1 MGGPDKPGHD
11 GLELPDRRIAGR
23 LLEGGSL
30 DGSTT
35 SLPIED
41 ALPALKAVL
50 AEGTAAVVVAPPGA
64 GKTTVVPLALLNEPW
79 TAGGKLIVLEP
90 RRLAARAAAA
100 RMASTLGESVGDTVG
115 FRVRMDSRVSARTRI
130 EVVTEGVFS
139 RMILDDPG
147 LDGVAAVLFDEF
159 HERSLDADLGL
170 AFARDSQAVLRPDLR
185 LLVMSATL
193 DGARVASL
201 LGDAPVIESQG
212 RAWPVATS
220 YLGRDPRLGI
230 EDQTVRAVIRAVSED
245 DGGILVFL
253 PGQGEILRTA
263 ERLAERLKDPTIE
276 IAPLYGAMDAR
287 DQDRAIAPTPAGRR
301 KVVLATS
308 IAETSLTIADVAVVI
323 DCGLARVP
331 RYDPASGLTRLVT
344 VRVSRASADQ
354 RRGRAGRVGPGVC
367 YRLWDEAETR
377 SLVAFERPE
386 ILETDLSR
394 LALDLARWGA
404 RDADGLAFLDR
415 PPAAAMA
422 EARNLL
428 LGLRALDAV
437 GALTP
442 HGRAMSELPLPPRL
456 AHMVLA
462 GAAKGAGRRAARI
475 AVLLAERGLGG
486 RGADLSSR
494 LDGFARDRSP
504 RARDAAALAERW
516 ARAAG
521 HRGEDAAI
529 DDGLLLAEAF
539 PERIAKARGPAG
551 AYQLASGR
559 GVTLDPAEALAREP
573 WLAVAELGGG
583 EARDRILLAARL
595 DETALKTAFR
605 DRMSLEERLE
615 TTPGGALRAKE
626 TLRLGRLAVEERVIA
641 NPDPAL
647 IQAALLDEVR
657 QKSLGVLRWGEASAA
672 LRARL
677 AFLRAADPAW
687 PDLGDEALATRLDD
701 WLAPLLTGK
710 TALTAVN
717 DAALE
722 AAIRALIPYDLQR
735 RLDASAPARWTA
747 PTGSTFAIDY
757 AADGGPRIDV
767 RVQELFGLGVHP
779 SVGGVPLT
787 LALLSPAHRPIQ
799 LTKDLPGFWRGTW
812 SDVRKDMR
820 GRYPRHEWPEDPA
833 NAAPTRRAKPQ
844 RD

>member
-1 MGGPDKPGHD
+1 M
-11 GLELPDRRIAGR
+11 
-23 LLEGGSL
+23 
-30 DGSTT
+30 DGSN
-35 SLPIED
+35 LPIED

-50 AEGTAAVVVAPPGA
+50 TEQTAAVVVAPPGA
-64 GKTTVVPLALLNEPW
+64 GKTTVVPLALMDEPW

-100 RMASTLGESVGDTVG
+100 RMAATLGEAVGGTVG
-115 FRVRMDSRVSARTRI
+115 FRVRLESRVSARTRI

-170 AFARDSQAVLRPDLR
+170 AFARDSQAVLRPDVR

-193 DGARVASL
+193 DGARVSGL
-201 LGDAPVIESQG
+201 LGEAPIIESLG
-212 RAWPVATS
+212 RAFPVTTH
-220 YLGRDPRLGI
+220 YLGRSPSLSI
-230 EDQTVRAVIRAVSED
+230 EDQTVRAILRALAEE
-245 DGGILVFL
+245 DGGVLVFL

-263 ERLAERLKDPTIE
+263 ERLAERLKDPSIE
-276 IAPLYGAMDAR
+276 IAPLYGALDAR
-287 DQDRAIAPTPAGRR
+287 DQDRAIAPAESGRR
-301 KVVLATS
+301 KVVLATA
-308 IAETSLTIADVAVVI
+308 IAETSLTIIDVAVVI
-323 DCGLARVP
+323 DAGLARVP

-377 SLVAFERPE
+377 SLVAFERSE

-404 RDADGLAFLDR
+404 RDVDALAFLDR

-422 EARNLL
+422 EARSLL
-428 LGLRALDAV
+428 IGLGALDAA
-437 GALTP
+437 GALTK

-456 AHMVLA
+456 AHMVLV
-462 GAAKGAGRRAARI
+462 GARKGAGRRAARI
-475 AVLLAERGLGG
+475 AVLLTERGLGG
-486 RGADLSSR
+486 RSADLSNR
-494 LDGFARDRSP
+494 LDGLARDRSQ
-504 RARDAAALAERW
+504 RARDAMALADRW

-521 HRGEDAAI
+521 HKGEDAAI

-583 EARDRILLAARL
+583 EARDRVLLAARL
-595 DETALKTAFR
+595 DEADLRAAFA
-605 DRMSLEERLE
+605 DRMTREERLE
-615 TTPGGALRAKE
+615 TSPGGALRAKE
-626 TLRLGRLAVEERVIA
+626 TLRLGRLTVEERVIA

-657 QKSLGVLRWGEASAA
+657 QKGPGVLRWGEASAS
-672 LRARL
+672 LRARA

-687 PDLGDEALATRLDD
+687 PDLGDEAVIARLDE
-701 WLAPLLTGK
+701 WLTPLLAGK
-710 TALTAVN
+710 TSLTAIN

-722 AAIRALIPYDLQR
+722 GAIRALIPWDLQR
-735 RLDASAPARWTA
+735 RLDAAAPARWTA
-747 PTGSTFAIDY
+747 PTGSSFAIDY
-757 AADGGPRIDV
+757 AADGGPRLDV

-779 SVGGVPLT
+779 TVGAGVPLT

-799 LTKDLPGFWRGTW
+799 LTKDLPGFWKGSW

-833 NAAPTRRAKPQ
+833 NAAPTRRAKP
-844 RD
+844 RGS